1 MEKAGSLRTMTACCS
16 FTSDP
21 IRLMQRSLRAPHRRR
36 LARSPASRRRDSPC
50 SRQTVLWPPRAGYTV
65 RVLAWM
71 SRAQLKYPDI
81 SAAATPREPDSLEPA
96 IDNESAG
103 GEVLQNVYETLL
115 AFPSDSESVDPLVP
129 RLATDIPSIANN
141 GTSADGKNY
150 TFQLR
155 QDVNFHDLTHMTA
168 RDVSASFRRLL
179 AIHAPEG
186 PPRILERLMT
196 NLISTF
202 ADADCSP
209 LIPGRQNCTIGDW
222 ANTTF
227 PARADVPA
235 YMRAALPPEPSWDTR
250 ALNIST
256 AWAVSNSTTMPTGN
270 YSVVL
275 HLLRPYPAVLPI
287 LASTFGSIL
296 SESCVG
302 RNGGVRWGVSNSFLA
317 RGGECGSGPFTLATW
332 SSNQAI
338 VLARFDPYWRGAA
351 KAPSVQILPVRDVLS
366 REFMLLAGDVD
377 SAAIDRDHQWDV
389 MNPDGTPRS
398 PTLRI
403 AKDRP
408 EFDVS
413 FFGYNQKINASA
425 APNLI
430 EVPTTFFA
438 DVRVRRAFT
447 YAFDYGGGFVKG
459 THDAGPQPPAPAPV
473 GLPRPQS
480 HRSPLPLPFGPA
492 PGAPEATPTLAAGI

>member
-1 MEKAGSLRTMTACCS
+1 RLSVSSGALK
-16 FTSDP
+16 TS
-21 IRLMQRSLRAPHRRR
+21 
-36 LARSPASRRRDSPC
+36 
-50 SRQTVLWPPRAGYTV
+50 AGYTV
-65 RVLAWM
+65 RVLSGAPTP
-71 SRAQLKYPDI
+71 QLKYPE
-81 SAAATPREPDSLEPA
+81 SFAAATAREPDSLEPA

-103 GEVLQNVYETLL
+103 GEVLQNVYETLV

-129 RLATDIPSIANN
+129 RLATDVPSIANN

-155 QDVNFHDLTHMTA
+155 QDVIFHDLTPMTA
-168 RDVSASFRRLL
+168 RDVSASLRRLL

-196 NLISTF
+196 NLISSF
-202 ADADCSP
+202 ADADCNPS
-209 LIPGRQNCTIGDW
+209 IPGRQNCTIGDW
-222 ANTTF
+222 ANATF
-227 PARADVPA
+227 PARADVPG

-270 YSVVL
+270 YSVV
-275 HLLRPYPAVLPI
+275 
-287 LASTFGSIL
+287 
-296 SESCVG
+296 
-302 RNGGVRWGVSNSFLA
+302 
-317 RGGECGSGPFTLATW
+317 
-332 SSNQAI
+332 
-338 VLARFDPYWRGAA
+338 
-351 KAPSVQILPVRDVLS
+351 VQLLPVRDVLT

-408 EFDVS
+408 EFDMS

-438 DVRVRRAFT
+438 D
-447 YAFDYGGGFVKG
+447 
-459 THDAGPQPPAPAPV
+459 
-473 GLPRPQS
+473 
-480 HRSPLPLPFGPA
+480 
-492 PGAPEATPTLAAGI
+492 